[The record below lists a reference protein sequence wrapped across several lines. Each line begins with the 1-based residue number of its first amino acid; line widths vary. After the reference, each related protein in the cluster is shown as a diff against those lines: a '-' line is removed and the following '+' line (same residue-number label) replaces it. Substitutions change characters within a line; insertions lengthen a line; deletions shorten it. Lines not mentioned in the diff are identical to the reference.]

1 MENQLA
7 VYSAVNL
14 FRFCALTSITSD
26 GFEHAKMKYL
36 FSFIK
41 EPQASRSIPVEL
53 FDFHHKINH
62 SLTEA
67 SFYQRQAICAG

>member
-1 MENQLA
+1 MENQSA

-14 FRFCALTSITSD
+14 FWFCALTSITSD

-36 FSFIK
+36 FSFNK
-41 EPQASRSIPVEL
+41 EPRASRSIPLEL

-62 SLTEA
+62 PLTEA
-67 SFYQRQAICAG
+67 SFYQR